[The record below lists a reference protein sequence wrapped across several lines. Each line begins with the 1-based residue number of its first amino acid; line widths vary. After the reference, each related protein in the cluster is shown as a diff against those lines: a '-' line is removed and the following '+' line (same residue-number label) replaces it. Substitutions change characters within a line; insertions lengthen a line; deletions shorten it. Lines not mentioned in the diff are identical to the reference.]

1 MKVYK
6 FGGAS
11 IKNADSVRNLFEIIK
26 LSVGFELII
35 VVSAMDKTTNSLEKL
50 THDFFFH
57 DRDINSSVHKIKVFH
72 NKLAEELFT
81 DPLHPVFN
89 DLELIYDRI
98 KNKCIHLRRE
108 EAIYDFIYDQVVS
121 EGEMLSSSIVSH
133 YLIECGIDAALL
145 DATKLIKT
153 DDVYRDASVNW
164 EKTTEKIKKK
174 ITFNQNVY
182 ITQGFIG
189 SCERGH
195 TTTLGREGSDFTAAI
210 FANVLDAS
218 EVVIWKDVPG
228 LLNADPKH
236 FSNTK
241 KLNNISYHEAVELAY
256 YGATII
262 HPKTIKPLQ
271 NKAIPLYVKSFNDVK
286 LEGTLINENSAADS
300 VIPSYIFKTDQVL
313 VSINSRDYSFV
324 SETHLGELFSLF
336 AKLHIKINLMENS
349 AISFSVCFND
359 DEEKLERFMKAIKD
373 KYKILYNRG
382 VELMTVR
389 HYDQDTLD
397 QLIQNKEILVE
408 QRSRHTARLVM
419 KNKTGEGV
427 KPLNR

>member
-11 IKNADSVRNLFEIIK
+11 IKDAESVKNLFEIIK
-26 LSVGFELII
+26 LNVGYELII
-35 VVSAMDKTTNSLEKL
+35 VVSAMDKTTNALEKL
-50 THDFFFH
+50 SHDYFFD
-57 DRDINSSVHKIKVFH
+57 DRDLNVSLHKVKLYH

-81 DPLHPVFN
+81 DPFHPVFN
-89 DLELIYDRI
+89 ELNVIYDRI
-98 KNKCIHLRRE
+98 KNKCIHLKRD
-108 EAIYDFIYDQVVS
+108 EATYDFLYDQVVS
-121 EGEMLSSSIVSH
+121 EGEMLSSTIISQYMLEFGMDCVF
-133 YLIECGIDAALL
+133 L
-145 DATKLIKT
+145 DARKLIKT
-153 DDVYRDASVNW
+153 DSVYRDASVDW
-164 EKTTEKIKKK
+164 EKTTEKIKRKVN
-174 ITFNQNVY
+174 FSAVSFC

-189 SCERGH
+189 SCDQGH

-210 FANVLDAS
+210 FANVMDAS

-256 YGATII
+256 YGATVI

-271 NKAIPLYVKSFNDVK
+271 NKSIPLYVKSFSDVN
-286 LEGTLINENSAADS
+286 LEGSLINEDMTADS
-300 VIPSYIFKTDQVL
+300 LIPSYIFKSDQVL
-313 VSINSRDYSFV
+313 LSINTRDYSFV
-324 SETHLGELFSLF
+324 SEKDLGELFSFF
-336 AKLHIKINLMENS
+336 AQLHIKINLMENS
-349 AISFSVCFND
+349 AISFSVCFDHD
-359 DEEKLERFMKAIKD
+359 DEKLRKLTQALSD
-373 KYKILYNRG
+373 KYKVLYNKG

-408 QRSRHTARLVM
+408 QRSRHTARMVM
-419 KNKTGEGV
+419 KNRV
-427 KPLNR
+427 